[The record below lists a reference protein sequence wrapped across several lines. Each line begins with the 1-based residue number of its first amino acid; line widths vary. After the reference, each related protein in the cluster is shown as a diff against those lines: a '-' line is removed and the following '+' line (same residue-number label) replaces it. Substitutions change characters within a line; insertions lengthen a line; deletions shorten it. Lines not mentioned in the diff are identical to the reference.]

1 MKKVILPFFLLF
13 VLTGTIFSQGI
24 YLRAGTGY
32 SLPVA
37 TTTFGQMHLQVYD
50 ASGTTVINSNSSESI
65 KGSLG
70 AGMNFNFAL
79 GYKFNENFIF
89 DLNVQYLIGNKIVT
103 GDKYSYFYP
112 DTSGVDNYT
121 KTTSAKGFLFN
132 PAVIFSA
139 GFGKAAP
146 YGRFG
151 VVVAS
156 PSITESEASYY
167 DLDGISQYERIW
179 VYSKGMALGYSAAVG
194 MNWKL
199 TDKLDIYTE
208 ANFISMT
215 YYPAEGEMTKYNSN
229 GNDLLPNMYVSQ
241 KQIKFEKKYDP
252 QASTDFTK
260 PTVQPLRS
268 FAFSSASVEVGI
280 RFTIWKKAD

>member
-1 MKKVILPFFLLF
+1 MKKIILPLFFLFALS
-13 VLTGTIFSQGI
+13 GTIFSQGI
-24 YLRAGTGY
+24 YLRVGTGY
-32 SLPVA
+32 GMPVA
-37 TTTFGQMHLQVYD
+37 STAFGQMDHRVYD
-50 ASGTTVINSNSSESI
+50 ASGTTVINSSTSETI

-89 DLNVQYLIGNKIVT
+89 DLNIQYLTGNKLVT
-103 GDKYSYFYP
+103 GNKYSYADP

-121 KTTSAKGFLFN
+121 KTIKAKGFMIN
-132 PAVIFSA
+132 PAIIFSA

-156 PSITESEASYY
+156 PTITETEANYY
-167 DLDGISQYERIW
+167 DLDGISQSERIW
-179 VYSKGMALGYSAAVG
+179 VYNKGLALGYSAAVG

-208 ANFISMT
+208 ANFISMA
-215 YYPAEGEMTKYNSN
+215 YYPAEGEMIKYDNN
-229 GNDLLPNMYVSQ
+229 GSDMLPNMYVSQ
-241 KQIKFEKKYDP
+241 KQINFEKTYDP
-252 QASTDFTK
+252 QASGDITE

-268 FAFSSASVEVGI
+268 FAFSSVSVEVGI
-280 RFTIWKKAD
+280 RFNIWNKAD